1 LELSDILLKGW
12 ELIPAFFYLYKTGD
26 YIMAF
31 NFSRGTRGFGDIKFE
46 SDADTGIDF
55 DNDVIDLQANGS
67 SVLKISGSD
76 IFVNDGSDIRLGTD
90 SYIFFDGYDTS
101 NDCYISQ
108 DPNNSLKIDGNN
120 HVTIIADQTV
130 ILQHNAAQKVF
141 IDFTND
147 IAKFNMPMQINTTNP
162 TITYR
167 DSDGA
172 EKATIGVN
180 SSDNILFENKTAN
193 KHIVFKVLDQATVK
207 EGLRLDGAV
216 PEVVV
221 NQTSDSL
228 VDFRVESDN
237 NEHMLFVD
245 GSEDKIGIGT
255 ATPDYTLDVAGDMGV
270 NQYIYHNGDG
280 NTFINFTDNRIRLNA
295 GGNNFIDC
303 EDNAALKVRINNGG
317 NNIDFIIKDRNNNV
331 YFTADANTAR
341 IGIGT
346 ETPDVALDIDSD
358 AIRIRNNNT
367 PSSASD
373 FGHKGEIRWDT
384 NYLYICVATDT
395 WKRVALSTW

>member
-1 LELSDILLKGW
+1 M
-12 ELIPAFFYLYKTGD
+12 AYKFSTGK
-26 YIMAF
+26 
-31 NFSRGTRGFGDIKFE
+31 RGFGDIKFE
-46 SDADTGIDF
+46 DDADTGIDF
-55 DNDVIDLQANGS
+55 DDDVIDLQANGS